1 MIIFKIV
8 KYFPIIDTSQT
19 VMNVILCYLFLFYD
33 ANHIGSDRIGSD
45 RIISCHRIS
54 YAIKSYYI
62 ISYHIILNDLN

>member
-33 ANHIGSDRIGSD
+33 ANHIGSDRIV
-45 RIISCHRIS
+45 S
-54 YAIKSYYI
+54 YLVIVYHMLLNHTI
-62 ISYHIILNDLN
+62 LYHIT